1 MKPDHL
7 FCMIGKSDPAAM
19 QICFDRRSSRV
30 SGLRARLQERERC
43 GRRRRPCQSRHFRA
57 GAKMMWVPHYF
68 RLAAKASRMAPGAH
82 PAKH

>member
-30 SGLRARLQERERC
+30 AGFAPYCKSAGGAVVGVVRVFAPAR
-43 GRRRRPCQSRHFRA
+43 
-57 GAKMMWVPHYF
+57 K
-68 RLAAKASRMAPGAH
+68 
-82 PAKH
+82 